1 MTALTG
7 RNKYFVLLIGASIL
21 LNACGSTNKSKS
33 VVISTEPEPQSEI
46 VKSPID
52 KREYTSILLDNQ
64 LEIMLVSDP
73 SIEKSAAAL
82 SVAVG
87 SLQEPT
93 EFGGLAHYLEHML
106 FLGTKSFPKVGNYGE
121 FVTRNGGSQ
130 NAYTQ
135 LDHTNYMV
143 AVNNDAYD
151 EALSR
156 FSGFFYEATLDE
168 SYADKE
174 RNAVHSEWTMKSPN
188 DWVILE
194 QLNGLTLNLEHPVSQ
209 FNWGNLDSLSDK
221 QNNKLHTALVNMYH
235 TYYSANLMKGAMI
248 SNLPLADMKKLAKQH
263 FGQIPNKNTTRPEMS
278 VAVAKPEHL
287 KKLIHYIPQ
296 TEMKQLR
303 INFVI
308 ENNAKQFA
316 VKPNGYVNYLLANEM
331 PGTLASVLRDA
342 GLSNAVYSNYD
353 ANEYG
358 NAGSFTLFID
368 LTETGVLNRDKVMG
382 AVLKYLAL
390 LREKGVNP
398 QYFNEIKQ
406 SLRNGFRFKEK
417 TNDYFG
423 ARNRRFQ
430 IFPGSSQFKKKPQW
444 LFAAEL
450 LETSKLYGHT
460 AASIETDWILAVA
473 QHLIKR
479 QHIEPHYDARNG
491 QVMAYEKISLYGLV
505 IVEKKQVSYSKINP
519 VECRKVFI
527 RAALVEGRY
536 SENKRVH
543 HKIKNTSADKHFF
556 CWQQQL
562 LKELHQLEAKSRR
575 RDIIVDDEILYEFY
589 DKRLPDDVINFD
601 GFEAWR
607 EKIEQTQPRLLFIE
621 RDQMMQRNDAHI
633 EAAQFPDSLAMSGIR
648 VPVMYH
654 FDPTHLDDGVTI
666 RVPVS
671 ALHLLSEDRL
681 EWLVPGLLA
690 EKVTA
695 MIKALPKQWRKQFAP
710 VPSTVEKIL
719 PKLIV
724 DSATSPQKISQKPES
739 LRQVVATQLYRYK
752 GIEVPSACWQEQSLD
767 AYYNFN
773 IHVLDER
780 GKLMDQGRNLSML
793 RDRYRDHVQDQLQI
807 VGNDFEQSK
816 LTEWSF
822 GDLPKT
828 HLLQQNGLEIR
839 VFPGLVDQGDSVD
852 LKLYDN
858 DQEAEICSIRGMVRL
873 AILTQ
878 APTIKYLRK
887 QLLKNND
894 LGLSVVDMG
903 SRDQVIDDI
912 ICAAV
917 KQTCFDYNAS
927 GETGADLCRTQ
938 KDFTVAVEATKSQW
952 VERAELTA
960 TLLIK
965 SLALV
970 VAIKKQAK
978 QAKNALTIAYAMSDI
993 NSQLLGLFYRG
1004 CLYSTPYQWL
1014 QQYPRYLNAI
1024 THRLEKVPMHVNQ
1037 DRAHIAELEILYM
1050 RLQDALLSQNLN
1062 DVKLTAMNAD
1072 TEKTKVGKAKSVNAG
1087 NADQTV
1093 LYYALPDRYQQYRWM
1108 LEELRV
1114 SLFAQALTT
1123 SLPVSVKR
1131 LQKQWELS
1139 I

>member
-358 NAGSFTLFID
+358 NAGSFTLYID
-368 LTETGVLNRDKVMG
+368 LTETGVQNRDKVMG
-382 AVLKYLAL
+382 AVLQYLTL
-390 LREKGVNP
+390 LRDKGVNP
-398 QYFNEIKQ
+398 RYFNEIRQ
-406 SLRNGFRFKEK
+406 SLNNSFRFKEK
-417 TNDYFG
+417 TNDYNYAMKIAADLQHIPAEYVLSSAYEYQRFNPQAIQAVLDQLTLDN
-423 ARNRRFQ
+423 AR
-430 IFPGSSQFKKKPQW
+430 IFYIDKDQQGELGMQYFAGKYSVHDINTKLEKKWQQLSEQFTLALPRANSLMPENFDLVEAKYTEQPMQLVSKQGHMVHLGHSE
-444 LFAAEL
+444 LFKQPKGRILLDLNSGLTKSTAKNHVLAEL
-450 LETSKLYGHT
+450 LDRGLRQTLTELQSEAGAAGMGLNTSLSNGLSLT
-460 AASIETDWILAVA
+460 ASGFTDKQGILLANAFKKILDFDISDSELGNLKASFKSDI
-473 QHLIKR
+473 QSSKR
-479 QHIEPHYDARNG
+479 QILLNQLFPKFS
-491 QVMAYEKISLYGLV
+491 QVANLDEFSD
-505 IVEKKQVSYSKINP
+505 E
-519 VECRKVFI
+519 
-527 RAALVEGRY
+527 ALLAEVDNILP
-536 SENKRVH
+536 SEITAFR
-543 HKIKNTSADKHFF
+543 D
-556 CWQQQL
+556 QL
-562 LKELHQLEAKSRR
+562 LKQANFRVFAFGNYSERQVNQLSDLVFNQLPTERQVSEVYQSPLLQPELGTIYSWEEDVDMTDIGLIDAYLAPRNDLDLASARVLSQIIRPALFKQIRTEEQLGYAVGFFGQTFKEQILMGYYIQSPVKGLIEVDERIAIFREGFTQQLADVSAQEFATTKNSVLITLTLPAKNLSEEMGKFTGDWRDQQWQFDSR
-575 RDIIVDDEILYEFY
+575 E
-589 DKRLPDDVINFD
+589 RLITAIEKVTLDDVINLYNRIED
-601 GFEAWR
+601 GKEFGQVLIQMRGTKFAD
-607 EKIEQTQPRLLFIE
+607 KAFIE
-621 RDQMMQRNDAHI
+621 
-633 EAAQFPDSLAMSGIR
+633 
-648 VPVMYH
+648 
-654 FDPTHLDDGVTI
+654 
-666 RVPVS
+666 
-671 ALHLLSEDRL
+671 
-681 EWLVPGLLA
+681 
-690 EKVTA
+690 
-695 MIKALPKQWRKQFAP
+695 PK
-710 VPSTVEKIL
+710 
-719 PKLIV
+719 
-724 DSATSPQKISQKPES
+724 
-739 LRQVVATQLYRYK
+739 
-752 GIEVPSACWQEQSLD
+752 G
-767 AYYNFN
+767 
-773 IHVLDER
+773 
-780 GKLMDQGRNLSML
+780 
-793 RDRYRDHVQDQLQI
+793 
-807 VGNDFEQSK
+807 
-816 LTEWSF
+816 
-822 GDLPKT
+822 
-828 HLLQQNGLEIR
+828 
-839 VFPGLVDQGDSVD
+839 
-852 LKLYDN
+852 
-858 DQEAEICSIRGMVRL
+858 
-873 AILTQ
+873 
-878 APTIKYLRK
+878 TIKITDIDSFHQ
-887 QLLKNND
+887 QL
-894 LGLSVVDMG
+894 G
-903 SRDQVIDDI
+903 Q
-912 ICAAV
+912 
-917 KQTCFDYNAS
+917 
-927 GETGADLCRTQ
+927 
-938 KDFTVAVEATKSQW
+938 
-952 VERAELTA
+952 
-960 TLLIK
+960 
-965 SLALV
+965 
-970 VAIKKQAK
+970 
-978 QAKNALTIAYAMSDI
+978 
-993 NSQLLGLFYRG
+993 
-1004 CLYSTPYQWL
+1004 
-1014 QQYPRYLNAI
+1014 
-1024 THRLEKVPMHVNQ
+1024 
-1037 DRAHIAELEILYM
+1037 
-1050 RLQDALLSQNLN
+1050 
-1062 DVKLTAMNAD
+1062 
-1072 TEKTKVGKAKSVNAG
+1072 
-1087 NADQTV
+1087 
-1093 LYYALPDRYQQYRWM
+1093 
-1108 LEELRV
+1108 
-1114 SLFAQALTT
+1114 
-1123 SLPVSVKR
+1123 
-1131 LQKQWELS
+1131 
-1139 I
+1139 